1 MKASGAEEP
10 GAGAVAEPRELGE
23 GSDRRK
29 FPSLQPNQF
38 STAGIGWDRPA
49 DPSDPE
55 NTRRTGASRSRSTR
69 RRRRP
74 PSRCRPIAKRVAAG
88 AAISR
93 RRAMTRR
100 LVGAGAVGV
109 IVLLWWLATPGRVGG
124 PLDLAGHPAEPG
136 GSDPQLPSLLNERA
150 LLQSIAATLKRVL
163 IGFGLAALVGV
174 PLGILAGSWRVI
186 EAAGA
191 PLALFGRNLP
201 VAALIPLTILW
212 FGIDETQ
219 KVMFI
224 FIACV
229 PFVYSDAV
237 ARSPACP
244 IATSRRRRRSA
255 RRRWQIVTKVLVPLA
270 LPDIY
275 NSLRHLFGLAFG
287 YIMLAELI
295 NAEHG
300 LGYLLMT
307 SQRRGL
313 SEHIILILI
322 IIGLLAYGIDR
333 AAVLVPARPVSLSA
347 CRGLAVAEPAAAA
360 GRRASAPNVV
370 EFRTSRSGSAT
381 SRHPRRDVLACRTC
395 RTRASSSRSSGRRAA
410 ASRRCCG

>member
-1 MKASGAEEP
+1 MSPDSKPALFALRFAP
-10 GAGAVAEPRELGE
+10 PR
-23 GSDRRK
+23 
-29 FPSLQPNQF
+29 
-38 STAGIGWDRPA
+38 T
-49 DPSDPE
+49 
-55 NTRRTGASRSRSTR
+55 TG
-69 RRRRP
+69 
-74 PSRCRPIAKRVAAG
+74 
-88 AAISR
+88 
-93 RRAMTRR
+93 R
-100 LVGAGAVGV
+100 LVGAGAVGLV
-109 IVLLWWLATPGRVGG
+109 VLLWWIATLGSGAEERLVSPVIL
-124 PLDLAGHPAEPG
+124 PSPAEVIR
-136 GSDPQLPSLLNERA
+136 SFPSLLNERA
-150 LLQSIAATLKRVL
+150 LLQSIAATLRRVL
-163 IGFGLAALVGV
+163 IGFGLAAAVGV

-229 PFVYSDAV
+229 PFVYSDVV
-237 ARSPACP
+237 ASIVNVPDRYVETAQTLG
-244 IATSRRRRRSA
+244 ATA
-255 RRRWQIVTKVLVPLA
+255 PQIVSKVLVALA

-295 NAEHG
+295 NAQHG

-322 IIGLLAYGIDR
+322 IIGALAYGIDR
-333 AAVLVPARPVSLSA
+333 MLFWFQ
-347 CRGLAVAEPAAAA
+347 RGLFP
-360 GRRASAPNVV
+360 
-370 EFRTSRSGSAT
+370 
-381 SRHPRRDVLACRTC
+381 H
-395 RTRASSSRSSGRRAA
+395 RAA
-410 ASRRCCG
+410 QD

>member
-1 MKASGAEEP
+1 M
-10 GAGAVAEPRELGE
+10 
-23 GSDRRK
+23 
-29 FPSLQPNQF
+29 SLDP
-38 STAGIGWDRPA
+38 RPA
-49 DPSDPE
+49 LLAL
-55 NTRRTGASRSRSTR
+55 RI
-69 RRRRP
+69 P
-74 PSRCRPIAKRVAAG
+74 PSR
-88 AAISR
+88 
-93 RRAMTRR
+93 MTRR
-100 LVGAGAVGV
+100 LVGALAVAF
-109 IVLLWWLATPGRVGG
+109 IVLIWWIATTGLGSEDRWISPVIL
-124 PLDLAGHPAEPG
+124 PSPAEVLR
-136 GSDPQLPSLLNERA
+136 SFPSLLRERA

-163 IGFGLAALVGV
+163 IGFGLAVLVGV
-174 PLGILAGSWRVI
+174 PLGIVAGSWRVV

-224 FIACV
+224 FIACA

-237 ARSPACP
+237 AAVASVPERYVETAQTLG
-244 IATSRRRRRSA
+244 ATSS
-255 RRRWQIVTKVLVPLA
+255 QIVRKVLVALA

-295 NAEHG
+295 NAQHG

-322 IIGLLAYGIDR
+322 IIGVLAFGIDR
-333 AAVLVPARPVSLSA
+333 LLFWFQ
-347 CRGLAVAEPAAAA
+347 RGLFPQRVIE
-360 GRRASAPNVV
+360 
-370 EFRTSRSGSAT
+370 
-381 SRHPRRDVLACRTC
+381 D
-395 RTRASSSRSSGRRAA
+395 
-410 ASRRCCG
+410 